1 MYGMAEK
8 AFHALDFTGLG
19 YITKESFLSSVV
31 VKQKVPYTNE
41 ELDLFF
47 NSYNMFL
54 SDKGISLDDFK
65 KIFFPHLYVVAEGI
79 DDEAELEA
87 KQIRKHVLKGGAK
100 Q

>member
-1 MYGMAEK
+1 
-8 AFHALDFTGLG
+8 
-19 YITKESFLSSVV
+19 
-31 VKQKVPYTNE
+31 
-41 ELDLFF
+41 
-47 NSYNMFL
+47 MFL

-100 Q
+100 